1 MNSCDLFSGLG
12 ATALALGDLH
22 GDAIAHPR
30 VFCGSCSF
38 SRALLSERAGQGFF
52 GPRSND
58 IRIADDVKTLTPPQH
73 NGGDGTIDLITAGYC
88 CQDLSGMGRREGL
101 SGTRSGLFF
110 QILHASQT
118 NTTLRGCS

>member
-1 MNSCDLFSGLG
+1 MNSCGLFSGVG

-30 VFCGSCSF
+30 VCCDSCSF
-38 SRALLSERAGQGFF
+38 SRALLSERAAQGFF

-73 NGGDGTIDLITAGYC
+73 NGGDGTIDLITAGHC
-88 CQDLSGMGRREGL
+88 CQDLSGMGTSARVCQARGAV
-101 SGTRSGLFF
+101 SSFKS
-110 QILHASQT
+110 HASQT